1 MGSTSRHL
9 ILSFLFSV
17 FFISVLTPVAAL
29 ADDKPNDPPQKTQ
42 PLTIIPNG
50 LTLSVSARSAIDDP
64 LTLPDEKERLRVFHG
79 QLQETSNATQASAAY
94 ALARFDLTSPAL
106 TDADAPP
113 LPAAEAAYLRGNA
126 HLVADLLKNEHSPPA
141 VLLKGQALAAM
152 GRYEQATHTLL
163 PLRDR
168 ARLNGYDNAPDST
181 AAATAIALL
190 ANLQGR
196 PASEFKTVNDM
207 LSEAQQTFD
216 RLYWP
221 ALAEQ
226 GRIFFEKDSTTE
238 AVKALHLALRLNPKA
253 SQAWYLLGQIALKA
267 YNFNAAQDA
276 VMRLRQINRHHVLA
290 DALETELYL
299 TQKDP
304 HTARGPLLEGLFRHP
319 NHRRLL
325 AAAAAVAAL
334 RFDDKMTA
342 ASIKQY
348 DAVAPGDPLAH
359 YLAGRYLSA
368 QRQYD
373 RGEQMLQTAIRL
385 QPNWPQPHI
394 ELGLLLSQAGREEES
409 LATLTNAKALD
420 PYNKRAANTHK
431 LMEALTEYQIVET
444 DHFVIKFRDDIDR
457 VLANDMPE
465 TLEQIYRDLT
475 STYNHKLPRK
485 TYIEIMPNKRW
496 FAVRITGM
504 PWIWTIGACTGPVI
518 SLSPPRDGPDHAG
531 PYDWKR
537 VLRHE
542 VVHTVT
548 LSATDNRIPHWF
560 TEACAVSQEPGP
572 RDFDTCRLLAE
583 ALDTDELFDLDSI
596 NWAFVRPRKP
606 TDRALAYAQSHWMYE
621 YITETFGHKTIL
633 KILDLC
639 KQGVP
644 QNRVVQRATGQG
656 ERKFLKGFH
665 EWARLQV
672 RGWGLAPTPPD
683 ATIIESLEKVPEDQ
697 IPNKLTELI
706 QTYPDHPLL
715 LRLFAESA
723 MEQGD
728 ADYAYTIVKRYASQ
742 RPVDPWADDAL
753 ATLAIQLKQPL
764 NAVGHLEHLDRLDQ
778 LSGTHAIQL
787 TSIYRDHGQLDH
799 AQDAATRAIARRPY
813 EPKLRE
819 AAATL
824 ALQRK
829 DADLALHHLEA
840 LTHIEPTQSL
850 HRLRLAALLHR
861 LGRLDEAHRA
871 AKKALELN
879 PNANAQPFLK
889 KQ

>member
-1 MGSTSRHL
+1 MGITSRYHVPFLILALSFVFSSTSQ
-9 ILSFLFSV
+9 
-17 FFISVLTPVAAL
+17 AL
-29 ADDKPNDPPQKTQ
+29 ADDKPGAAPEKSQ
-42 PLTIIPNG
+42 PLSIVPTN
-50 LTLSVSARSAIDDP
+50 LSLSTSARNAIDDT
-64 LTLPDEKERLRVFHG
+64 LTLPDEKEQLRVFHG
-79 QLQETSNATQASAAY
+79 QFDEVSNATQTTAAY
-94 ALARFDLTSPAL
+94 ALARYDLTSPAL
-106 TDADAPP
+106 RAADAPP
-113 LPAAEAAYLRGNA
+113 LLAAQAAYLRGNA
-126 HLVADLLKNEHSPPA
+126 HMVADLLENEHSPSA
-141 VLLKGQALAAM
+141 VLLKGQALVAM
-152 GRYEQATHTLL
+152 GQNQQATHTLL

-168 ARLNGYDNAPDST
+168 ARLNGYDNAVDTT
-181 AAATAIALL
+181 AAAKAIALL
-190 ANLQGR
+190 AVIQGR
-196 PASEFKTVNDM
+196 PASEFKTINNM
-207 LSEAQQTFD
+207 LSEAQQTHD

-221 ALAEQ
+221 ALVEH
-226 GRIFFEKDSTTE
+226 GHILFEKDSTLE
-238 AVKALHLALRLNPKA
+238 AVKVLHQALSLNPKA
-253 SQAWYLLGQIALKA
+253 SDAWYLLGQISLKA
-267 YNFNAAQDA
+267 FNFAGAHDA

-290 DALETELYL
+290 DALEVDIYL

-304 HTARGPLLEGLFRHP
+304 HTAQGPLLEGLFRHP

-325 AAAAAVAAL
+325 AAAVAVAAT

-342 ASIKQY
+342 ASLKQY
-348 DAVAPGDPLAH
+348 DAVAPGDPLGY

-368 QRQYD
+368 LRQYN
-373 RGEQMLQTAIRL
+373 RGEKMLRAAINL

-409 LATLTNAKALD
+409 LATLTDAKALD

-431 LMEALTEYQIVET
+431 LMEALAEYQIVET
-444 DHFVIKFRDDIDR
+444 EHFVIKFRDDIDR
-457 VLANDMPE
+457 TLAKDMPDE
-465 TLEQIYRDLT
+465 LEQIYRDLT

-485 TYIEIMPNKRW
+485 TYIEIMPNKKW

-518 SLSPPRDGPDHAG
+518 SLTPPRNGPDHAG
-531 PYDWKR
+531 HYDWKR

-542 VVHTVT
+542 FVHTVT

-572 RDFDTCRLLAE
+572 RDFDTCQLLAE
-583 ALDTDELFDLDSI
+583 ALEEGELFDLESI

-606 TDRALAYAQSHWMYE
+606 SDRALAYAQSNWMYE
-621 YITETFGHKTIL
+621 YITETFGHNTIL
-633 KILDLC
+633 KMLDVC

-644 QNRVVQRATGQG
+644 QNRVVQRATGQN

-665 EWARLQV
+665 EWARVQV
-672 RGWGLAPTPPD
+672 QGWGLAPTPPD
-683 ATIIESLEKVPEDQ
+683 SVIIETLQKVPEDQ
-697 IPNKLTELI
+697 IPNKLVEMI
-706 QTYPDHPLL
+706 ETYPDHPLL

-753 ATLAIQLKQPL
+753 ASLAIQLKQPL

-778 LSGTHAIQL
+778 MSGTHAIRL
-787 TSIYRDHGQLDH
+787 TSIYREHGQLDH
-799 AQDAATRAIARRPY
+799 AQDAAERAIARRPY

-829 DADLALHHLEA
+829 DAELALHHLES
-840 LTHIEPTQSL
+840 LTYIEPTQSL
-850 HRLRLAALLHR
+850 HQLRLAALLHR
-861 LGRLDEAHRA
+861 VGKLDEADA
-871 AKKALELN
+871 AARKALELN
-879 PNANAQPFLK
+879 PNANAQAFLK
-889 KQ
+889 KK